1 MDFFKNFLVRPPL
14 RAHNNH
20 RLNLCNERGGYMI
33 QSRSGFSRMRT
44 NRQWRRDDVFC
55 ANLLTVR
62 EAAKNYTSFL

>member
-1 MDFFKNFLVRPPL
+1 MDFFKNSLARPSL
-14 RAHNNH
+14 KADNSYSLH
-20 RLNLCNERGGYMI
+20 LCNERGGYMI

>member
-1 MDFFKNFLVRPPL
+1 MDFFKNFLVRTTL
-14 RAHNNH
+14 KVDNKC
-20 RLNLCNERGGYMI
+20 RLCLCNERGGYMI

>member
-1 MDFFKNFLVRPPL
+1 MDFFKNSLVRTTLKVDNKCRL
-14 RAHNNH
+14 R
-20 RLNLCNERGGYMI
+20 LCNERGGYMI